1 MDLPAPIA
9 QALYS
14 PETLAKIKSI
24 GEKYKLHLDVV
35 GDLEALINLRIA
47 DKIDDAALKADIK
60 VVVRDQKLAENIIA
74 DINSTIFVPLKQA
87 LMASTQ
93 QPKKPE
99 PTPSNPQVLIS
110 EPPLPAVQQTATQP
124 TPSAIVEQKLGS
136 TPQIQPVTKPAAPQ
150 APRQY
155 KGTDPYHE
163 PLD

>member
-14 PETLAKIKSI
+14 PETLAKIKAI

-35 GDLEALINLRIA
+35 GDLEAFINLRIA
-47 DKIDDAALKADIK
+47 DKIDDAALKADVR
-60 VVVRDQKLAENIIA
+60 VVVRDPKIAENIIS
-74 DINSTIFVPLKQA
+74 DINDTIFVPLKQA

-93 QPKKPE
+93 QPKKTE
-99 PTPSNPQVLIS
+99 SVVQPQILIS
-110 EPPLPAVQQTATQP
+110 EPPLPAVQP
-124 TPSAIVEQKLGS
+124 PSSAIVEQKLGS
-136 TPQIQPVTKPAAPQ
+136 TPQIQPVSKPVVPQ

>member
-24 GEKYKLHLDVV
+24 GEKYRLHLDVV
-35 GDLEALINLRIA
+35 GDLEAFINLRIA

-60 VVVRDQKLAENIIA
+60 IIVRDPKLAESIIA
-74 DINSTIFVPLKQA
+74 DINNTIFIPLKQA
-87 LMASTQ
+87 LVASTQ
-93 QPKKPE
+93 EPKKTVE
-99 PTPSNPQVLIS
+99 PSPSQPQKLIS
-110 EPPLPAVQQTATQP
+110 EPQVPALQTP
-124 TPSAIVEQKLGS
+124 RPSIVEQKLGT
-136 TPQIQPVTKPAAPQ
+136 TPQTQLPSKPVAPQ

>member
-35 GDLEALINLRIA
+35 GDLEAFINLRIA

-60 VVVRDQKLAENIIA
+60 VVVRDPKAAESIIS
-74 DINSTIFVPLKQA
+74 DINNTIFVPLKQA
-87 LMASTQ
+87 LVASTQ

-99 PTPSNPQVLIS
+99 SAAPPQVLIS
-110 EPPLPAVQQTATQP
+110 EPPLPTIQP
-124 TPSAIVEQKLGS
+124 PTSAIAEQKMGN
-136 TPQIQPVTKPAAPQ
+136 TPQIQPTSKPITPQ